1 MVAALLLLLV
11 ANVLTDF
18 FMLWISGATLHQSTG
33 TNAACQQALVLAAM
47 TNSPIMVRRMRQRS
61 LGEST
66 FKHNVNAAQPAQPAL
81 SLLLQRSTRRLLSE
95 VAYVFGTWRIS
106 SSRS

>member
-11 ANVLTDF
+11 ANVLTDCF
-18 FMLWISGATLHQSTG
+18 LLQICGATLQQSTG

-81 SLLLQRSTRRLLSE
+81 SLLLQRSTQRLHSE
-95 VAYVFGTWRIS
+95 LAYVFGTWRIS
-106 SSRS
+106 

>member
-66 FKHNVNAAQPAQPAL
+66 IKRNVNAALPAQPAL
-81 SLLLQRSTRRLLSE
+81 SLLLQRSAQRLHSE
-95 VAYVFGTWRIS
+95 LAYVFGTWRIS
-106 SSRS
+106 